1 MLLPFAYNQNSRG
14 RCLIMRLV
22 GFLFVVV
29 LGPMCPCKGQGVR
42 VSTSTA
48 RKATQVATPRLGLGM
63 PRGEVHKRIGVPG
76 QWWSNAGYLHSL
88 IEYGAAV
95 KVYGAENVNE
105 IYHRRTRS
113 NVYQLNIGYSFDDFE
128 SRLNPTLRIWQMLFE
143 ADRKTTLM
151 QVLEDIP
158 EAVEVC
164 RKGCVVHS
172 SSWGGNTRLLA
183 LAVPSAQQEIMGRLS
198 VHQNETLVTA
208 NLSFT
213 WQRGSTALEDWRNQP
228 VTTLQIKMETP
239 LILDEDGV
247 AALKRGR
254 ASYLAGP
261 CLSQPSGGLNS

>member
-1 MLLPFAYNQNSRG
+1 MA
-14 RCLIMRLV
+14 
-22 GFLFVVV
+22 
-29 LGPMCPCKGQGVR
+29 
-42 VSTSTA
+42 TS
-48 RKATQVATPRLGLGM
+48 RLGLGM

-76 QWWSNAGYLHSL
+76 QWWSQSGYLHSL

-113 NVYQLNIGYSFDDFE
+113 NTYQLNIGYSFDDFE

-151 QVLEDIP
+151 QMLEDTP

-164 RKGCVVHS
+164 RKGCVVRS
-172 SSWGGNTRLLA
+172 SSWDGGGNTRLLA

-198 VHQNETLVTA
+198 AYQNETLVTA

-213 WQRGSTALEDWRNQP
+213 WQRGSPALEDWRNQP
-228 VTTLQIKMETP
+228 VTTLQIMMETP
-239 LILDEDGV
+239 LILGEDGV
-247 AALKRGR
+247 AALRRGR
-254 ASYLAGP
+254 GELPGWSMP
-261 CLSQPSGGLNS
+261 EPTIWRPQ